1 MRNRITLAAAL
12 FAGLAMAPNAMVSNA
27 TAQTVGVFTP
37 AISADQ
43 AQEIAALNGVIGIRK
58 IEFDDRMWKIEGLD
72 RAGRRVEMK
81 ISPNTGEIV
90 RLERFD

>member
-1 MRNRITLAAAL
+1 
-12 FAGLAMAPNAMVSNA
+12 
-27 TAQTVGVFTP
+27 
-37 AISADQ
+37 
-43 AQEIAALNGVIGIRK
+43 
-58 IEFDDRMWKIEGLD
+58 MWKIEGLD

>member
-37 AISADQ
+37 AITVDQ
-43 AQEIAALNGVIGIRK
+43 AQDIAALNGVIAIRK
-58 IEFDDRMWKIEGLD
+58 IEFDDRMWRIEGLD